1 MDNEKTYLSKEKF
14 KELELELDNLKNVV
28 RREVAEQLDYAKS
41 LGDLSENAEYH
52 EARDKQA
59 DVEDRIREVENIL
72 KKAVI
77 LSGKHGDTIMV
88 GTTAVVE
95 KNKDRQTYMI
105 VGSEEAD
112 LLAGKI
118 SHQSPIGSALIGK
131 KAGDTVS
138 VETPKGKTVYKII
151 EIK

>member
-14 KELELELDNLKNVV
+14 KELEVELDNLKNVV

-59 DVEDRIREVENIL
+59 DVEDRIREIENTL
-72 KKAVI
+72 KKAI
-77 LSGKHGDTIMV
+77 IISGKHSDTVMV
-88 GTTAVVE
+88 GATVVVE
-95 KNKDRQTYMI
+95 KNKEKQTYTI

-131 KAGDTVS
+131 KAGETVS
-138 VETPKGKTVYKII
+138 VSTPKGETIYKII